1 MKLKKQIIILFLLT
15 FLTSC
20 GFTPTYKNSGNIDL
34 KIIINSVSGDRST
47 YNLISSNLKRYS
59 YDDATNSALIN
70 IKTKYEKNILAKD
83 STGKTTDYQ
92 IKIKAVFNIEIK
104 EFKKEINFVE
114 TFDYK
119 SLAKSFE
126 EIQYEETVKQ
136 NISNI
141 ISQKLIN
148 QLSRF

>member
-1 MKLKKQIIILFLLT
+1 MRLKKKFIFLLLLVL
-15 FLTSC
+15 LTNC
-20 GFTPTYKNSGNIDL
+20 GFTPIYKNGGNIDL
-34 KIIINSVSGDRST
+34 KIIVNSVSGDRST

-59 YDDATNSALIN
+59 YDDAINSAQIDIN
-70 IKTKYEKNILAKD
+70 TKYEKNILAKD

-92 IKIKAVFNIEIK
+92 IKIKAFFNIEIK
-104 EFKKEINFVE
+104 ELKKEITFVE

-141 ISQKLIN
+141 ITRKLID